1 MEPQRQSECP
11 SLKRL
16 SAACRKEED
25 GAAVLIPTCEERRA
39 DRRSVWS
46 AEQGPFCLR
55 STRSGK
61 SLAGTCPPLSGGCG
75 QRGCAVGEML
85 GPHGTPRSSGAWPFF
100 QATQEKQKVRGG
112 PRTPSLESHPCS
124 EDAGICL
131 SHPGCSLGPHGSASL
146 AVCARPQGRG
156 LCLPGADH
164 SAGPGQEPLAHAAP
178 HTLSSHSSS
187 FQSAQELLESAHC
200 FHRGRTVVQIKMGW
214 D

>member
-55 STRSGK
+55 SARSGK
-61 SLAGTCPPLSGGCG
+61 SLAGTCPPLSWGCG
-75 QRGCAVGEML
+75 LRGCAVGEML

-124 EDAGICL
+124 KDAGLCL
-131 SHPGCSLGPHGSASL
+131 SHPGCSLGPHGPASL
-146 AVCARPQGRG
+146 AGCARPQGRG
-156 LCLPGADH
+156 LCLSVPDH
-164 SAGPGQEPLAHAAP
+164 SAGPGREPLALAAP

-187 FQSAQELLESAHC
+187 FQSAQELLESANC
-200 FHRGRTVVQIKMGW
+200 FHRGRTVVQIKTGW